1 MEIVMEFLNIFF
13 CISIIYVIYIIC
25 YVGIRFYQF
34 VKTNNENIKI
44 VLNNTEKIMLL
55 ISLGLILNKII

>member
-1 MEIVMEFLNIFF
+1 MEIFMEFINIFF
-13 CISIIYVIYIIC
+13 CISIIYVIYIVC
-25 YVGIRFYQF
+25 YAGIKFYQF

-44 VLNNTEKIMLL
+44 ILSNTEKIMLL